1 MKLATRLSLLFL
13 LLAVIPSTIVG
24 FIAYD
29 NSRRIIESETVN
41 RIISA
46 NAIERNA
53 VDRWVHA
60 KEQVLE
66 SAARNPN
73 FISMFAATAS
83 LNGRAE
89 DRKAIE
95 PFLTPAIQE
104 GGFSELFM
112 LRANDG
118 MTVLSSDATQ
128 EGIYRQNEPYFTQ
141 GKTRTSVNNVYDPPL
156 LNRQVMVISTPL
168 RDKQDNVLAV
178 LAARV
183 NLVTLSAVLEPTGAV
198 KQNEDSYLV
207 NKFNIFATDPRFG
220 QDYALNK
227 SIYTQGVQAALA
239 EQDGVAFY
247 TGYRDVPVIGAFSW
261 LPELQMGLITEVE
274 QAEVFAPIYALQRI
288 IILIGIGIA
297 LLAAQVGW
305 LMARSI
311 TKPVQRL
318 IEDTREIGRGNLD
331 YSVAT
336 GGKDE
341 IGQLSRA
348 FSRMAKGLKETV
360 VSRDI
365 LTAEVA
371 ERRKAQLSL
380 QESEERLK
388 KMVAELESSNA
399 ELQRFAYVASH
410 DLQEPLR
417 MVSSYTQLLEKRYKD
432 KLDANAHD
440 FINFAVDGAK
450 RMQNLIDDLLA
461 FSRVGTH
468 GKPFALT
475 NMEGVWQAAVDN
487 LQVSIKKARA
497 KVTHDPLPTL
507 MADEGQLVQLLQNL
521 IGNAIKFH
529 GKEPPVVHVSAVQE
543 NDEWVF
549 AVRDN
554 GIGIESQYFERI
566 FLVFQRLYREEYPG
580 TGAGLAIAKRI
591 VERHNGRIWLES
603 QPGQGSTF
611 YFSIPEKGDEKLWQ
625 KT

>member
-1 MKLATRLSLLFL
+1 MKLASRLSLLFL
-13 LLAVIPSTIVG
+13 LLAVIPSAIVG

-29 NSRRIIESETVN
+29 NSRRTIESETIN
-41 RIISA
+41 RIVSA

-66 SAARNPN
+66 SAARSPH
-73 FISMFAATAS
+73 FISRFAS
-83 LNGRAE
+83 LTTLNDRAE
-89 DRKAIE
+89 NRKAME
-95 PFLTPAIQE
+95 PFLTPVIQA

-112 LRANDG
+112 LRASDG
-118 MTVLSSDATQ
+118 LTLISTDGTQ
-128 EGIYRQNEPYFTQ
+128 DGVDRQNEPYFRQ
-141 GKTRTSVNNVYDPPL
+141 GKNKTSVNNIYDPPP

-178 LAARV
+178 LVARV
-183 NLVTLSAVLEPTGAV
+183 NLVTLPVIMEPSGAV

-207 NKFNIFATDPRFG
+207 NKFNVFATDPKFG
-220 QDYALNK
+220 QGYAMTK
-227 SIYTQGVQAALA
+227 SVYTRGVKAALA

-247 TGYRDVPVIGAFSW
+247 NDYRDVPVIGAFSW
-261 LPELQMGLITEVE
+261 LPDLEMGLISEVE
-274 QAEVFAPIYALQRI
+274 QAEVFAPIYALQKI

-318 IEDTREIGRGNLD
+318 IEDTREIGRGNLE
-331 YSVAT
+331 YKVAT

-341 IGQLSRA
+341 IGELSRS
-348 FSRMAKGLKETV
+348 FSQMAKGLKETL

-365 LTAEVA
+365 LAEEVA

-380 QESEERLK
+380 QESEEKLK
-388 KMVAELESSNA
+388 KMVTDLELSNA

-432 KLDANAHD
+432 KLDADAHD

-468 GKPFALT
+468 GKPFSLT
-475 NMEGVWQAAVDN
+475 NMESVWQAAVDN
-487 LQVSIKKARA
+487 LQVAIKKSKA

-529 GKEPPVVHVSAVQE
+529 GRELPAVHVSARLE
-543 NDEWVF
+543 NNAWVF

-603 QPGQGSTF
+603 EPGQGSTF
-611 YFSIPEKGDEKLWQ
+611 YFSIPEKGEEKTWQ

>member
-13 LLAVIPSTIVG
+13 MLAVIPSTIVG

-53 VDRWVHA
+53 VDRWVRA

-73 FISMFAATAS
+73 FIGMIDAPAS
-83 LNGRAE
+83 LNVRAE
-89 DRKAIE
+89 ERKALE
-95 PFLTPAIQE
+95 LFLVPVIQE

-112 LRANDG
+112 LRAADG
-118 MTVLSSDATQ
+118 MTVFSSDAAQ

-141 GKTRTSVNNVYDPPL
+141 GKTRTSVNNIFDPPL

-168 RDKQDNVLAV
+168 RDKQDNVPAV

-183 NLVTLSAVLEPTGAV
+183 NLVTLSAVMEPTGAV

-207 NKFNIFATDPRFG
+207 NKYNVFATDPRFG
-220 QDYALNK
+220 QNYALNK

-247 TGYRDVPVIGAFSW
+247 IGYRDVPVIGAFCW

-274 QAEVFAPIYALQRI
+274 QAEVYAPIYDLQRI
-288 IILIGIGIA
+288 IILIGIGVA

-311 TKPVQRL
+311 TKPVKRL
-318 IEDTREIGRGNLD
+318 IEDAGEIGRGNLD

-336 GGKDE
+336 GGRDE

-371 ERRKAQLSL
+371 ERTKAQQSL

-388 KMVAELESSNA
+388 NMVSELERSNA

-475 NMEGVWQAAVDN
+475 NMEDVWQAAVDN
-487 LQVSIKKARA
+487 LQVAIKKARA

-529 GKEPPVVHVSAVQE
+529 GKELPAVHVSAVLK
-543 NDEWVF
+543 NNEWIFSVG
-549 AVRDN
+549 DN

-603 QPGQGSTF
+603 QPGKGSTF
-611 YFSIPEKGDEKLWQ
+611 YFSIPV
-625 KT
+625 

>member
-13 LLAVIPSTIVG
+13 LLAVIPSAIVG

-29 NSRRIIESETVN
+29 NSRLTIESETVN

-53 VDRWVHA
+53 VSRWVRA

-66 SAARNPN
+66 SAARNPH
-73 FISMFAATAS
+73 FINMFAALATPE
-83 LNGRAE
+83 GRAE
-89 DRKAIE
+89 NRTAME
-95 PFLTPAIQE
+95 PFLTPVIQA

-112 LRANDG
+112 LRASDG
-118 MTVLSSDATQ
+118 LTLLSTDATQ
-128 EGIYRQNEPYFTQ
+128 EGINRQDEPYFTQ
-141 GKTRTSVNNVYDPPL
+141 GKNKTSVNNIYDPQL
-156 LNRQVMVISTPL
+156 LNRQTLVISTPL

-183 NLVTLSAVLEPTGAV
+183 NLVTLSAILEPSGAV

-207 NKFNIFATDPRFG
+207 NKFNLFATDPRYG
-220 QDYALNK
+220 QDYALK
-227 SIYTQGVQAALA
+227 KTIYTQGVQAALA

-247 TGYRDVPVIGAFSW
+247 NGYRDVPVIGAFSW

-274 QAEVFAPIYALQRI
+274 QAEVFAPIYSLQKI
-288 IILIGIGIA
+288 IILIGLGIA
-297 LLAAQVGW
+297 LLSAQVGW
-305 LMARSI
+305 LIARSI

-348 FSRMAKGLKETV
+348 FSQMAKGLKETV

-388 KMVAELESSNA
+388 KMVAELERSNA

-432 KLDANAHD
+432 KLDADAHD
-440 FINFAVDGAK
+440 FINFAVDGAR

-468 GKPFALT
+468 GKPFVLT
-475 NMEGVWQAAVDN
+475 NMEVVWQAAVDN
-487 LQVSIKKARA
+487 LQVAIKKARA

-507 MADEGQLVQLLQNL
+507 VADEGQLVQLLQNL

-529 GKEPPVVHVSAVQE
+529 GKETPAVHVSAVRG
-543 NDEWVF
+543 NNEWVF

-554 GIGIESQYFERI
+554 GIGIESQYFDRI

-603 QPGQGSTF
+603 QPGKGSTF
-611 YFSIPEKGDEKLWQ
+611 YFSIPDNGDEKLWQ

>member
-1 MKLATRLSLLFL
+1 M
-13 LLAVIPSTIVG
+13 
-24 FIAYD
+24 
-29 NSRRIIESETVN
+29 
-41 RIISA
+41 
-46 NAIERNA
+46 
-53 VDRWVHA
+53 
-60 KEQVLE
+60 
-66 SAARNPN
+66 
-73 FISMFAATAS
+73 
-83 LNGRAE
+83 
-89 DRKAIE
+89 
-95 PFLTPAIQE
+95 
-104 GGFSELFM
+104 
-112 LRANDG
+112 
-118 MTVLSSDATQ
+118 
-128 EGIYRQNEPYFTQ
+128 
-141 GKTRTSVNNVYDPPL
+141 
-156 LNRQVMVISTPL
+156 
-168 RDKQDNVLAV
+168 LAV
-178 LAARV
+178 LVARV
-183 NLVTLSAVLEPTGAV
+183 NLVTLPVIMEPSGAV

-207 NKFNIFATDPRFG
+207 NKFNVFATDPKFG
-220 QDYALNK
+220 QGYAMTK
-227 SIYTQGVQAALA
+227 SVYTRGVKAALA

-247 TGYRDVPVIGAFSW
+247 NDYRDVPVIGAFSW
-261 LPELQMGLITEVE
+261 LPDLEMGLISEVE
-274 QAEVFAPIYALQRI
+274 QAEVFAPIYALQKI

-318 IEDTREIGRGNLD
+318 IEDTREIGRGNLE
-331 YSVAT
+331 YKVAT

-341 IGQLSRA
+341 IGELSRS
-348 FSRMAKGLKETV
+348 FSQMAKGLKETL

-365 LTAEVA
+365 LAEEVA

-380 QESEERLK
+380 QESEEKLK
-388 KMVAELESSNA
+388 KMVTDLELSNA

-432 KLDANAHD
+432 KLDADAHD

-468 GKPFALT
+468 GKPFSLT
-475 NMEGVWQAAVDN
+475 NMESVWQAAVDN
-487 LQVSIKKARA
+487 LQVAIKKSKA

-529 GKEPPVVHVSAVQE
+529 GRELPAVHVSARLE
-543 NDEWVF
+543 NNAWVF

-603 QPGQGSTF
+603 EPGQGSTF
-611 YFSIPEKGDEKLWQ
+611 YFSIPEKGEEKTWQ

>member
-13 LLAVIPSTIVG
+13 LLAVIPTAIVG
-24 FIAYD
+24 LIAYD
-29 NSRRIIESETVN
+29 NSRRTIESETVN

-53 VDRWVHA
+53 VDRWVRA
-60 KEQVLE
+60 KEQALE
-66 SAARNPN
+66 SAARNPH
-73 FISMFAATAS
+73 FISMFATLTT
-83 LNGRAE
+83 LNVRAE
-89 DRKAIE
+89 DRKAME
-95 PFLTPAIQE
+95 PFLTPVVQG

-112 LRANDG
+112 LRAGDG
-118 MTVLSSDATQ
+118 LTLLSTDQAQ
-128 EGIYRQNEPYFTQ
+128 EGLYRQNEPYFTQ
-141 GKTRTSVNNVYDPPL
+141 GKTRTSVNTIYGPPP
-156 LNRQVMVISTPL
+156 LNRQIMVISTPL
-168 RDKQDNVLAV
+168 RDKQDNVPAV

-183 NLVTLSAVLEPTGAV
+183 NLVTLSAILEPSGAV

-207 NKFNIFATDPRFG
+207 NKFNVFATDPRFG
-220 QDYALNK
+220 PGYALNK

-261 LPELQMGLITEVE
+261 LPELQMGLVTEVE
-274 QAEVFAPIYALQRI
+274 QAEVFAPIYDLQKI
-288 IILIGIGIA
+288 LILIGIGVA

-318 IEDTREIGRGNLD
+318 IEDTREIGRGNLEC
-331 YSVAT
+331 SVAT

-341 IGQLSRA
+341 IGELSRA
-348 FSRMAKGLKETV
+348 FSQMAKGLKETL

-365 LTAEVA
+365 LAGEVT
-371 ERRKAQLSL
+371 ERTKAQQSL
-380 QESEERLK
+380 QESEEKLK
-388 KMVAELESSNA
+388 IMVTELERSNA

-440 FINFAVDGAK
+440 FINFAVDGAR

-475 NMEGVWQAAVDN
+475 SMEVVFQAAVDN
-487 LQVSIKKARA
+487 LQVAIKKARA
-497 KVTHDPLPTL
+497 KVTHGPLPTL

-529 GKEPPVVHVSAVQE
+529 GKELPSVHVSAVRE
-543 NDEWVF
+543 NDEWIF

-566 FLVFQRLYREEYPG
+566 FLVFQRLYREEYAG

-611 YFSIPEKGDEKLWQ
+611 YFSIPEQGDEKLWQ

>member
-13 LLAVIPSTIVG
+13 LLAVIPSAIVG
-24 FIAYD
+24 YIAYD
-29 NSRRIIESETVN
+29 NSRRTIESETVN

-46 NAIERNA
+46 NAIQRNA
-53 VDRWVHA
+53 VDRWVRA

-66 SAARNPN
+66 SAARNPH
-73 FISMFAATAS
+73 FIDMFASLTT
-83 LNGRAE
+83 LNGRSENRTAT
-89 DRKAIE
+89 E
-95 PFLTPAIQE
+95 PFLTPVIQG
-104 GGFSELFM
+104 GGFSEFFM
-112 LRANDG
+112 LRAGDG
-118 MTVLSSDATQ
+118 LTLLSTDAAQ
-128 EGIYRQNEPYFTQ
+128 EGTYRLNEPYFTQ
-141 GKTRTSVNNVYDPPL
+141 GKTRTSVNNTYDPTL
-156 LNRQVMVISTPL
+156 LNRQTMVISTPL

-183 NLVTLSAVLEPTGAV
+183 NLVTLSAVLEPSGAM
-198 KQNEDSYLV
+198 KQSEDSYLV
-207 NKFNIFATDPRFG
+207 NKFNIFATDPKFG
-220 QDYALNK
+220 AGYALNK
-227 SIYTQGVQAALA
+227 SIYTKGVQAALS

-247 TGYRDVPVIGAFSW
+247 SGYRDVPVIGAFTW
-261 LPELQMGLITEVE
+261 LPELQMGLVTEVE
-274 QAEVFAPIYALQRI
+274 QAEVFAPIYSLQKVLL
-288 IILIGIGIA
+288 LIGIGIA

-305 LMARSI
+305 LMSRSI

-318 IEDTREIGRGNLD
+318 IEDTREIGRGNLEYD
-331 YSVAT
+331 VAT

-341 IGQLSRA
+341 IGELSRA
-348 FSRMAKGLKETV
+348 FSQMARGLKETV

-365 LTAEVA
+365 LAGEVA
-371 ERRKAQLSL
+371 ERRKAQQSL
-380 QESEERLK
+380 QESEDKLK
-388 KMVAELESSNA
+388 KMVVELERSNA

-468 GKPFALT
+468 GKRFSLT
-475 NMEGVWQAAVDN
+475 SMEAVWQAAVDN
-487 LQVSIKKARA
+487 LQVAIKKARA
-497 KVTHDPLPTL
+497 KVTHGPLPTL

-529 GKEPPVVHVSAVQE
+529 GKEAPVVHVSARQE
-543 NDEWVF
+543 NNEWVF
-549 AVRDN
+549 AVSDN
-554 GIGIESQYFERI
+554 GIGIESQYFDRI

-611 YFSIPEKGDEKLWQ
+611 YFSIPAKGDEKIWQ

>member
-13 LLAVIPSTIVG
+13 MLAVIPSTIVG

-53 VDRWVHA
+53 VDRWVRA

-73 FISMFAATAS
+73 FIGMIDAPAS
-83 LNGRAE
+83 LNVRAE
-89 DRKAIE
+89 ERKALE
-95 PFLTPAIQE
+95 LFLVPVIQE

-112 LRANDG
+112 LRAADG
-118 MTVLSSDATQ
+118 MTVFSSDAAQ

-141 GKTRTSVNNVYDPPL
+141 GKTRTSVNNIFDPPL

-168 RDKQDNVLAV
+168 RDKQDNVPAV

-183 NLVTLSAVLEPTGAV
+183 NLVTLSAVMEPTGAV

-227 SIYTQGVQAALA
+227 SIYTQGVQAALS

-274 QAEVFAPIYALQRI
+274 QAEVYAPIYDLRRI
-288 IILIGIGIA
+288 IILIGIGVA

-311 TKPVQRL
+311 TKPVKRL
-318 IEDTREIGRGNLD
+318 IEDAGEIGRGNLD

-336 GGKDE
+336 GGRDE

-371 ERRKAQLSL
+371 ERTKAQQSL
-380 QESEERLK
+380 QASEERLK
-388 KMVAELESSNA
+388 NMVSELERSNA

-475 NMEGVWQAAVDN
+475 NMEDVWQAAVDN
-487 LQVSIKKARA
+487 LQVAIKKARA

-529 GKEPPVVHVSAVQE
+529 GKELPAVHVSAVLK
-543 NDEWVF
+543 NNEWIFSVG
-549 AVRDN
+549 DN

-603 QPGQGSTF
+603 QPGKGSTF
-611 YFSIPEKGDEKLWQ
+611 YFSIPV
-625 KT
+625 

>member
-1 MKLATRLSLLFL
+1 M
-13 LLAVIPSTIVG
+13 
-24 FIAYD
+24 
-29 NSRRIIESETVN
+29 
-41 RIISA
+41 
-46 NAIERNA
+46 
-53 VDRWVHA
+53 
-60 KEQVLE
+60 
-66 SAARNPN
+66 
-73 FISMFAATAS
+73 
-83 LNGRAE
+83 
-89 DRKAIE
+89 
-95 PFLTPAIQE
+95 
-104 GGFSELFM
+104 
-112 LRANDG
+112 
-118 MTVLSSDATQ
+118 
-128 EGIYRQNEPYFTQ
+128 
-141 GKTRTSVNNVYDPPL
+141 
-156 LNRQVMVISTPL
+156 
-168 RDKQDNVLAV
+168 
-178 LAARV
+178 
-183 NLVTLSAVLEPTGAV
+183 LEPSGAV

-207 NKFNIFATDPRFG
+207 NKFNVFATDPRFG
-220 QDYALNK
+220 QNYALNK

-274 QAEVFAPIYALQRI
+274 QAEVYAPIYDLQRI
-288 IILIGIGIA
+288 IILIGIGVA

-311 TKPVQRL
+311 TKPVKRL
-318 IEDTREIGRGNLD
+318 IEDAGEIGRGNLD

-336 GGKDE
+336 GGRDE

-371 ERRKAQLSL
+371 ERTKAQQSL

-388 KMVAELESSNA
+388 NMVSELERSNA

-475 NMEGVWQAAVDN
+475 NMEDVWQAAVDN
-487 LQVSIKKARA
+487 LQVAIKKARA

-529 GKEPPVVHVSAVQE
+529 GKELPAVHVSAE
-543 NDEWVF
+543 SKNNEWIFSVG
-549 AVRDN
+549 DN

-603 QPGQGSTF
+603 QPGKGSTF
-611 YFSIPEKGDEKLWQ
+611 YFSIPV
-625 KT
+625 

>member
-13 LLAVIPSTIVG
+13 LLAVIPSAIVG

-53 VDRWVHA
+53 VDRWVRA

-66 SAARNPN
+66 SAARNPQ
-73 FISMFAATAS
+73 FISMSAAPATW
-83 LNGRAE
+83 NGRAE
-89 DRKAIE
+89 DSRAME
-95 PFLTPAIQE
+95 PFLIPVIQE

-112 LRANDG
+112 LRASDG
-118 MTVLSSDATQ
+118 LTLISTDRTQ

-141 GKTRTSVNNVYDPPL
+141 GKTRTSLNNIYSPPP
-156 LNRQVMVISTPL
+156 LNRQTMVISTPL
-168 RDKQDNVLAV
+168 RDKQDNVPAV

-183 NLVTLSAVLEPTGAV
+183 NLITLSAVLEPSGAV

-207 NKFNIFATDPRFG
+207 NKFNVFATDPKFG
-220 QDYALNK
+220 TGFALNK
-227 SIYTQGVQAALA
+227 SIFTQGVQAALA

-247 TGYRDVPVIGAFSW
+247 TGYRDVPVIGAFTW

-274 QAEVFAPIYALQRI
+274 QAEVFAPIYALQKMI
-288 IILIGIGIA
+288 TLIGAGIA

-331 YSVAT
+331 FSVAT
-336 GGKDE
+336 GGNDE

-348 FSRMAKGLKETV
+348 FSRMAQGLKETV

-365 LTAEVA
+365 LTGEVA

-380 QESEERLK
+380 QESEEALK
-388 KMVAELESSNA
+388 KMVAELERSNA

-440 FINFAVDGAK
+440 FINFAVDGAR
-450 RMQNLIDDLLA
+450 RMQNLIDDLLT

-468 GKPFALT
+468 GKPFAPT
-475 NMEGVWQAAVDN
+475 NMEVVWQAAVDN
-487 LQVSIKKARA
+487 LQVAIKKGKA
-497 KVTHDPLPTL
+497 KVTHGPLPTL

-529 GKEPPVVHVSAVQE
+529 GKEPPAVHVSAVRE

-566 FLVFQRLYREEYPG
+566 FLVFQRLYREEYAG

-591 VERHNGRIWLES
+591 VERHNGRIWLKSE
-603 QPGQGSTF
+603 PGQGSTF
-611 YFSIPEKGDEKLWQ
+611 YFSIPGKGDEKLWQ